1 MHFTFIAAL
10 LIAAVGFVLPTAAH
24 HPGKDLDTVMGSKKK
39 FFQALDKPAPNFSLR
54 DGTGGMVALEDFADK
69 ILVLHFVYA
78 GCTDICPLHAEKLA
92 DIQTMI
98 NQTPMKDMVEFIT
111 ITTDPSND
119 TPDILAAHGPANGFD
134 PTNWRFLTIRP
145 GAEESST
152 RTLAGAFGPGF
163 IKNDDGYQAHDIVS
177 HIIDRAG
184 RWAANFHGL
193 RFGPVNMVLHING
206 LSNNSPPWISQPRCL
221 SI

>member
-1 MHFTFIAAL
+1 MRFTFIAAL

-24 HPGKDLDTVMGSKKK
+24 HPGKDLDKVMGSKEK

-54 DGTGGMVALEDFADK
+54 DGTGGIVALEDFADK

-119 TPDILAAHGPANGFD
+119 TPDILAAYGPAHGFD

-152 RTLAGAFGPGF
+152 RTLAEAFGHGF
-163 IKNDDGYQAHDIVS
+163 IKNDDGYQAHGIVS

-184 RWAANFHGL
+184 RWAANFHSL
-193 RFGPVNMVLHING
+193 RFGPVNMVLYING
-206 LSNNSPPWISQPRCL
+206 LSNNSPP
-221 SI
+221 

>member
-24 HPGKDLDTVMGSKKK
+24 HPGKDLDTVMGSKEK

-92 DIQTMI
+92 DI
-98 NQTPMKDMVEFIT
+98 
-111 ITTDPSND
+111 
-119 TPDILAAHGPANGFD
+119 
-134 PTNWRFLTIRP
+134 
-145 GAEESST
+145 
-152 RTLAGAFGPGF
+152 
-163 IKNDDGYQAHDIVS
+163 
-177 HIIDRAG
+177 
-184 RWAANFHGL
+184 
-193 RFGPVNMVLHING
+193 
-206 LSNNSPPWISQPRCL
+206 
-221 SI
+221 